1 MLAVGRKEVAALNEA
16 ARAEL
21 RRSGLLGP
29 DVLEADGCGY
39 AVGDR
44 VVCLRNDRRLD
55 VLNGTTGTLARRAV
69 AGVTI
74 STTDGVRFLPATYLE
89 AGHLGHAYALTV
101 HKAQGLTVER
111 AFVLATESLTKEA
124 GYVALS
130 RARQGT
136 DLFVALGPGV
146 DEAGHDPR
154 PREQDHRNDLARRLT
169 ASRAKQL
176 ATVELEY
183 TSSAAGRA
191 SAPSGGHPSDP
202 SQLAPRERGRSRVY
216 REMPRIGAGS
226 GSPGHDHTTD
236 EAEPSRRQRSLDD
249 AMTLARET
257 RERIEAER
265 SGPERSRPGLER
277 DRSWGR
283 GL

>member
-29 DVLEADGCGY
+29 DVLEADGRGY

-55 VLNGTTGTLARRAV
+55 VLNGTTGTLERRVV
-69 AGVTI
+69 AGVII
-74 STTDGVRFLPATYLE
+74 STTDGFRFLPATYLE
-89 AGHLGHAYALTV
+89 AGHLGHGYALTV
-101 HKAQGLTVER
+101 HKAQGLTVDR

-130 RARQGT
+130 RARQCT
-136 DLFVALGPGV
+136 DLFVPLGPDV
-146 DEAGHDPR
+146 DELGHNPR
-154 PREQDHRNDLARRLT
+154 SGEQDRRGDIARRLT
-169 ASRAKQL
+169 TSRAKQL
-176 ATVELEY
+176 ATVELER
-183 TSSAAGRA
+183 TLRA
-191 SAPSGGHPSDP
+191 H
-202 SQLAPRERGRSRVY
+202 ERGGAQSVLHPTDLSQTITGERVRSRVY
-216 REMPRIGAGS
+216 REAPRIGAGS
-226 GSPGHDHTTD
+226 GSTGHDSMSD
-236 EAEPSRRQRSLDD
+236 EAEPLRRQRSLDD
-249 AMTLARET
+249 AMTLAREA

-265 SGPERSRPGLER
+265 SGPDRARPELEH
-277 DRSWGR
+277 DRSWGL